1 MKEEIKQVAEGV
13 KNALEVV
20 AHSPTAGWGV
30 VFVTWLQAWWIDWGS
45 VLTDA
50 ATSFLGIVLAITL
63 IRYHLHKTANLIEQT
78 KKIRKESSEDN

>member
-1 MKEEIKQVAEGV
+1 MKEEVKQIAEGV
-13 KNALEVV
+13 KHVAEGV

-30 VFVTWLQAWWIDWGS
+30 VFITWVQAWWIDWGS

-50 ATSFLGIVLAITL
+50 ITSFLGIVLAIIL

-78 KKIRKESSEDN
+78 KKMRKESEEDN